1 MHPPES
7 WQLQE
12 VGGAQRERES
22 AAGVDEPAKAE
33 SPWVPEELAFFVF

>member
-1 MHPPES
+1 MAAAGGGGRPE
-7 WQLQE
+7 
-12 VGGAQRERES
+12 REGES